1 MSENKKFRETFG
13 KLLLERVIPEKLD
26 INEKIELITPLNEY
40 VKKNIPK
47 TFFRYRSFDNEGKN
61 LNALRNNKMY
71 FNTPNNFNDPHDCSV
86 YIDYEKV
93 KQEIKKIDL
102 IEMNKFINENKN
114 TKIYKDLFTREQRR
128 KFSKNRIKLEC
139 LQKIQDN
146 LCLEIKE
153 KMKFLSDYYRSI
165 PKIACLTEKRDDS
178 PMWAYYAD
186 SHKGFVIEYDVE
198 DLSSEMKIEGEKVFI
213 NCYPIIYSD
222 FRFDATE
229 SAVAFAK
236 KMVFQ
241 NFVGSL
247 KCPSNPVELKD
258 ELFFIKANIFK
269 HKDWHNEKEWRIWLN
284 SKERDINFINIKPKA
299 IYLGCKISKDNRDKI
314 INIAKSIEC
323 KEIYQ
328 MLEDNSSPT
337 YKLKYEKI
345 EK

>member
-1 MSENKKFRETFG
+1 MDENKKFRETFG
-13 KLLLERVIPEKLD
+13 KLLLETVIPEKLD

-47 TFFRYRSFDNEGKN
+47 TFFRYRSFDSEGKN

-71 FNTPNNFNDPHDCSV
+71 FNTPNNFNDPHDCLV

-102 IEMNKFINENKN
+102 IEMNKFIDDNKN
-114 TKIYKDLFTREQRR
+114 REIYRGLLTRERRR
-128 KFSKNRIKLEC
+128 KLRKIRLDH

-146 LCLEIKE
+146 LCLEIE
-153 KMKFLSDYYRSI
+153 GKMKFLLNYYKSM
-165 PKIACLTEKRDDS
+165 PKIACLTEEIDNS

-186 SHKGFVIEYDVE
+186 SHKGFVIEYDIE
-198 DLSSEMKIEGEKVFI
+198 NLSSDVKIEGEKIFI

-222 FRFDATE
+222 SRFDATE

-236 KMVFQ
+236 KMVAQ

-247 KCPSNPVELKD
+247 ECPNNPIELKD
-258 ELFFIKANIFK
+258 QLLFIKANVFK

-284 SKERDINFINIKPKA
+284 SKETDINFINIKPKA
-299 IYLGCKISKDNRDKI
+299 IYLGCKISKDNRDEI